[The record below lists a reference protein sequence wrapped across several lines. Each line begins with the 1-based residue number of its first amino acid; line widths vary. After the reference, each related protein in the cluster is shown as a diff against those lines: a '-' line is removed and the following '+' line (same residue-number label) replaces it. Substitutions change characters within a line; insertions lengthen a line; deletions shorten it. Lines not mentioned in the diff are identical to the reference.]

1 MSVRPAIDIHSN
13 MPIRRKY
20 FRGARKIASSWAP
33 QQTVVNV
40 ELASGSSAY
49 QTGTFTIV
57 NPIDEEGTR
66 TVAHLRIKL
75 LTDINS
81 FTTDMTTTPFGYTVQ
96 YVPAGT
102 TVTTPTWNATG
113 PLLMNNQ
120 FCLASGVWNPG

>member
-1 MSVRPAIDIHSN
+1 MTYAHIRTSFATGRVGWTASPTPHPILLPVAMSVRPAIDIHSN

-66 TVAHLRIKL
+66 TI
-75 LTDINS
+75 S
-81 FTTDMTTTPFGYTVQ
+81 
-96 YVPAGT
+96 
-102 TVTTPTWNATG
+102 
-113 PLLMNNQ
+113 
-120 FCLASGVWNPG
+120 